1 MARIVINPSTFRN
14 RKDALCVAFDEG
26 FRILMEYMDFE
37 PLSEPTEAQREF
49 FADTA
54 YADDELQLRRTI
66 IARICTLDT
75 SVKDP
80 TDEQLQEAVEF
91 LDSVMEVGA
100 PKNEWEQSAVQ
111 RLRDIV
117 SSIPPSAPRAEPTE
131 QPTQGAPGSVQ
142 AATDAGDTDKKIVT
156 ENGTETTEAE
166 AQQAA
171 DQFKADLTGSERPTD
186 KPAGEEPTEKKPAE
200 EKPAEEE
207 PAEEEPAE
215 ETPAE
220 ETPVA
225 PAPEQPTADMG
236 SLTINIGASVGISD
250 SGVKG
255 RLNRIDHRGPVQS
268 GRIEDLNSKELL
280 GGPAADHPGR
290 IENLNSKKLLGG
302 RPAAN
307 HPGRI
312 ENLNSKELLGG
323 PAKDDPGRI
332 ENQNV
337 KKKKPDA

>member
-1 MARIVINPSTFRN
+1 MARIVINPTTFQN
-14 RKDALCVAFDEG
+14 KKDALCVAFDEG
-26 FRILMEYMDFE
+26 FRILMEHMGFV
-37 PLSEPTEAQREF
+37 PAAEPTNEQRKF

-54 YADDELQLRRTI
+54 YAKDETQLRRTI
-66 IARICTLDT
+66 LARICTLDT
-75 SVKDP
+75 SVEYP
-80 TDEQLQEAVEF
+80 TDEQLQEAREF
-91 LDSVMEVGA
+91 LDSVLEIGA
-100 PKNEWEQSAVQ
+100 PKSEWEQKCVK
-111 RLRDIV
+111 RLRDLV
-117 SSIPPSAPRAEPTE
+117 AAIPPSMPRAEPKSA
-131 QPTQGAPGSVQ
+131 QPGISVASPAAQ
-142 AATDAGDTDKKIVT
+142 AAEKAGDTDKKIVT

-171 DQFKADLTGSERPTD
+171 DQAKADLTGSEQPTD
-186 KPAGEEPTEKKPAE
+186 RPIGEEKPAE
-200 EKPAEEE
+200 EKPAEEK
-207 PAEEEPAE
+207 PAE

-220 ETPVA
+220 ETPAA

-255 RLNRIDHRGPVQS
+255 RLNRIDRRGPVQS
-268 GRIEDLNSKELL
+268 GRIEDLNTRELV
-280 GGPAADHPGR
+280 GG
-290 IENLNSKKLLGG
+290 
-302 RPAAN
+302 PAAN

-312 ENLNSKELLGG
+312 ENLNSKELLGGPAANHPGRIENLNSKELVGG